1 MGLYNTKVQNSK
13 NIIQKYKN
21 TKYKNTKYKYK
32 NIHRNT
38 KYFIGFFI

>member
-13 NIIQKYKN
+13 NIIQKYKIR
-21 TKYKNTKYKYK
+21 KYKNTKYKYK